1 MSYYYCKPTRD
12 ERTKINRALD
22 RWGAFEF
29 FKDKG
34 LMIEKDD
41 KKKVVVVV
49 YLVTDRIEELRMR
62 IPMMMQPFSLGLAI
76 GELKKQ
82 FLPSMAG
89 ADLFARYGERN
100 KFYIVVGE
108 KAENI
113 VLYGRDIMGE
123 SIVEASDAL
132 GENELVIVLN
142 TASEAIAVGRTRF
155 AGKSLF
161 QSGRVTVTTIAD
173 AGYYLREEG

>member
-1 MSYYYCKPTRD
+1 MSYYCKPTRD

-34 LMIEKDD
+34 LMIQKDD

-49 YLVTDRIEELRMR
+49 CLVTDNIEELMIR
-62 IPMMMQPFSLGLAI
+62 IHMMQPFSLGLAI

-82 FLPSMAG
+82 FLPTIAG
-89 ADLFARYGERN
+89 ADLFARCGERN

-108 KAENI
+108 KAENL

>member
-1 MSYYYCKPTRD
+1 
-12 ERTKINRALD
+12 
-22 RWGAFEF
+22 
-29 FKDKG
+29 
-34 LMIEKDD
+34 
-41 KKKVVVVV
+41 
-49 YLVTDRIEELRMR
+49 
-62 IPMMMQPFSLGLAI
+62 MMMQPFSLGLAI
-76 GELKKQ
+76 GELKKE
-82 FLPSMAG
+82 FLPLMAG

-100 KFYIVVGE
+100 KVYIVVGE

-123 SIVEASDAL
+123 SIVEASETLD
-132 GENELVIVLN
+132 ENELVIVLN
-142 TASEAIAVGRTRF
+142 TTFEAIAVGRTRF

>member
-1 MSYYYCKPTRD
+1 MSYYCKPTRD

-34 LMIEKDD
+34 LMIQKDD

-49 YLVTDRIEELRMR
+49 YLVTDNIEELMMR
-62 IPMMMQPFSLGLAI
+62 IHMMQPFSLGLAI

-89 ADLFARYGERN
+89 ADLFARCGERN

-108 KAENI
+108 KAENL

-142 TASEAIAVGRTRF
+142 TASEAIAVASRF
-155 AGKSLF
+155 S
-161 QSGRVTVTTIAD
+161 RVA
-173 AGYYLREEG
+173 E

>member
-1 MSYYYCKPTRD
+1 MSYCKPTKD

-34 LMIEKDD
+34 LMIQKDD
-41 KKKVVVVV
+41 KKKVVVAC
-49 YLVTDRIEELRMR
+49 LVPDRIEELMMR
-62 IPMMMQPFSLGLAI
+62 IHMMQPFSLGLAI
-76 GELKKQ
+76 GGLKKQ

-108 KAENI
+108 KAENL

-161 QSGRVTVTTIAD
+161 QRGRVTVTTIAD